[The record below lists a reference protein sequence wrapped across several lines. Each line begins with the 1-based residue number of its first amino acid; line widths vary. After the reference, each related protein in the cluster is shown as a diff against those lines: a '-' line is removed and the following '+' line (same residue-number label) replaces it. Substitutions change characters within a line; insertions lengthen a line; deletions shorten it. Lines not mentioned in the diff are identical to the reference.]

1 VVGKKEE
8 GGHGSMKKGGENM
21 LEFEEVRAQ
30 AARIKVLGI
39 GGGGCNAVDNM
50 IRSELKGVE
59 FIAANTDLQALRAS
73 LSPVKIQLG
82 ARLTKG
88 LGAGANPEV
97 GKSAALE
104 DIQKIKEVLM
114 DTDMLFIAAG
124 MGGGTGTGGAPVVG
138 KLAKEMGILTVAVVT
153 RPFFFEGKTRSLQAD
168 KGIQE
173 LEEVVDTLI
182 TIPNDRLL
190 SISGKDTR
198 LQEAFKMVD
207 DVLLQAVKGIT
218 DIITVHGIINV
229 DFADVMT
236 VMSGKGRALMGT
248 GSATGENRGAQAAQ
262 AAVCSPLLEDVSI
275 EGATGILINVTGSS
289 KSLTL
294 DQVKDAV
301 ALVQKEAHDEANIIF
316 GAVIDD
322 ELGDELRA
330 TVIATGFRRT
340 EAREEIQPLRA
351 IGGAGPMGKRDL
363 DIPTFKRA
371 QLQPVTPSRRREK
384 VDMDDLEI
392 PTFLRKQAD

>member
-1 VVGKKEE
+1 
-8 GGHGSMKKGGENM
+8 M
-21 LEFEEVRAQ
+21 LEFEENRVQ
-30 AARIKVLGI
+30 PARIKVLGI

-50 IRSELKGVE
+50 IRSELRGVE
-59 FIAANTDLQALRAS
+59 FIAANTDVQALKAS
-73 LSPVKIQLG
+73 MSPVKIQLG

-104 DIQKIKEVLM
+104 DIQRIKESIL

-124 MGGGTGTGGAPVVG
+124 MGGGTGTGGAPVVA
-138 KLAKEMGILTVAVVT
+138 KLAREMGVLTVAVVT
-153 RPFFFEGKTRSLQAD
+153 KPFFFEGRRRSAQAEQ
-168 KGIQE
+168 GIQE
-173 LEEVVDTLI
+173 LEDVVDTLI

-190 SISGKDTR
+190 SVSGKDTK
-198 LQEAFKMVD
+198 LQEAFRMAD

-236 VMSGKGRALMGT
+236 VMSGMGKALMGT
-248 GSATGENRGAQAAQ
+248 GSATGESRGTQAAQ

-322 ELGDELRA
+322 ELGEELRA
-330 TVIATGFRRT
+330 TVIATGFRK
-340 EAREEIQPLRA
+340 AAQREEMPQPLKA
-351 IGGAGPMGKRDL
+351 VVGGTRTPRRDL
-363 DIPTFKRA
+363 DVPTFRRA
-371 QLQPVTPSRRREK
+371 QLQNVAAPKRREK
-384 VDMDDLEI
+384 VDLEDLEI

>member
-1 VVGKKEE
+1 MRRQ
-8 GGHGSMKKGGENM
+8 GGDAM
-21 LEFEEVRAQ
+21 LEFEENRVQ
-30 AARIKVLGI
+30 PARIKVLGI

-50 IRSELKGVE
+50 IRSELRGVE
-59 FIAANTDLQALRAS
+59 FIAANTDVQALKAS
-73 LSPVKIQLG
+73 MSPVKIQLG

-104 DIQKIKEVLM
+104 DIQRIKESIL

-124 MGGGTGTGGAPVVG
+124 MGGGTGTGGAPVVA
-138 KLAKEMGILTVAVVT
+138 KLAREMGVLTVAVVT
-153 RPFFFEGKTRSLQAD
+153 KPFFFEGRRRSAQAEQ
-168 KGIQE
+168 GIQE
-173 LEEVVDTLI
+173 LEDVVDTLI

-190 SISGKDTR
+190 SVSGKDTK
-198 LQEAFKMVD
+198 LQEAFRMAD

-236 VMSGKGRALMGT
+236 VMSGMGKALMGT
-248 GSATGENRGAQAAQ
+248 GSATGESRGTQAAQ

-322 ELGDELRA
+322 ELGEELRA
-330 TVIATGFRRT
+330 TVIATGFRK
-340 EAREEIQPLRA
+340 AAQREERPQPLKA
-351 IGGAGPMGKRDL
+351 VVGGTRTPRRDL
-363 DIPTFKRA
+363 DVPTFRRA
-371 QLQPVTPSRRREK
+371 QLQNVAAPKRREK
-384 VDMDDLEI
+384 VELEYLEI

>member
-1 VVGKKEE
+1 
-8 GGHGSMKKGGENM
+8 M
-21 LEFEEVRAQ
+21 LEFEENRVQ
-30 AARIKVLGI
+30 PARIKVLGI

-50 IRSELKGVE
+50 IRSELRGVE
-59 FIAANTDLQALRAS
+59 FIAANTDVQALKAS
-73 LSPVKIQLG
+73 MSPVKIQLG

-104 DIQKIKEVLM
+104 DIQRIKESIL

-124 MGGGTGTGGAPVVG
+124 MGGGTGTGGAPVVA
-138 KLAKEMGILTVAVVT
+138 KLAREMGVLTVAVVT
-153 RPFFFEGKTRSLQAD
+153 KPFFFEGRRRSAQAEQ
-168 KGIQE
+168 GIQE
-173 LEEVVDTLI
+173 LEDVVDTLI

-190 SISGKDTR
+190 SVSGKDTK
-198 LQEAFKMVD
+198 LQEAFRMAD

-236 VMSGKGRALMGT
+236 VMSGMGKALMGT
-248 GSATGENRGAQAAQ
+248 GSATGESRGTQAAQ

-316 GAVIDD
+316 GAVIDE
-322 ELGDELRA
+322 ELGEELRA
-330 TVIATGFRRT
+330 TVIATGFRK
-340 EAREEIQPLRA
+340 AAQREEMPQPLKA
-351 IGGAGPMGKRDL
+351 VVGGTRTPRRDL
-363 DIPTFKRA
+363 DVPTFRRA
-371 QLQPVTPSRRREK
+371 QLQNVAAPKRREK
-384 VDMDDLEI
+384 VDLEDLEI

>member
-1 VVGKKEE
+1 
-8 GGHGSMKKGGENM
+8 M
-21 LEFEEVRAQ
+21 LEFEETRVQ
-30 AARIKVLGI
+30 PARIKVLGI

-50 IRSELKGVE
+50 IRSELRGVE
-59 FIAANTDLQALRAS
+59 FIAANTDVQALRAS

-104 DIQKIKEVLM
+104 DIQRIKEGLL

-124 MGGGTGTGGAPVVG
+124 MGGGTGTGGAPVVA
-138 KLAKEMGILTVAVVT
+138 KLAREMGVLTVAVVT
-153 RPFFFEGKTRSLQAD
+153 RPFFFEGRKRSSQAD
-168 KGIQE
+168 HGIQE

-190 SISGKDTR
+190 SVSGKDTR
-198 LQEAFKMVD
+198 LEEAFRMAD

-218 DIITVHGIINV
+218 DIITVPGIINV

-236 VMSGKGRALMGT
+236 VMSGMGKALMGT
-248 GSATGENRGAQAAQ
+248 GSATGESRGTQAAQ

-275 EGATGILINVTGSS
+275 EGATGILINITGSC

-316 GAVIDD
+316 GAVKDE
-322 ELGDELRA
+322 ELGEELRA

-340 EAREEIQPLRA
+340 AQREEAQPLRA
-351 IGGAGPMGKRDL
+351 VVGGSRDPRRDL
-363 DIPTFKRA
+363 DVPTFRRA
-371 QLQPVTPSRRREK
+371 QLQNVAPPKRKEK
-384 VDMDDLEI
+384 VDVEDLDI

>member
-1 VVGKKEE
+1 MKE
-8 GGHGSMKKGGENM
+8 GGETMI
-21 LEFEEVRAQ
+21 EFEETKAQ

-50 IRSELKGVE
+50 IRSELKGVD
-59 FIAANTDLQALRAS
+59 FIAANTDVQDLKAS

-104 DIQKIKEVLM
+104 DIQRIKEVLL
-114 DTDMLFIAAG
+114 DTDMLFITAG
-124 MGGGTGTGGAPVVG
+124 MGGGTGTGGAPVVA
-138 KLAKEMGILTVAVVT
+138 KLAREMGILTVAVVT
-153 RPFFFEGKTRSLQAD
+153 KPFFFEGRTRALQAER
-168 KGIQE
+168 GIAE

-190 SISGKDTR
+190 SISGKDTK
-198 LQEAFKMVD
+198 LQEAFRMAD

-236 VMSGKGRALMGT
+236 VMSGKGKALMGT
-248 GSATGENRGAQAAQ
+248 GSASGENRGAQAAE
-262 AAVCSPLLEDVSI
+262 AAVSSPLLEDISI
-275 EGATGILINVTGSS
+275 EGATGILINVTGSTR
-289 KSLTL
+289 SLTL

-301 ALVQKEAHDEANIIF
+301 ALVQKEAHEEANIIF

-322 ELGDELRA
+322 DLGEELRA
-330 TVIATGFRRT
+330 TVIATGFRRVQS
-340 EAREEIQPLRA
+340 REEMRPQRV
-351 IGGAGPMGKRDL
+351 GGTSTVTRRDL

-371 QLQPVTPSRRREK
+371 QLQSVAPAKKRERL
-384 VDMDDLEI
+384 DADDLDI